1 MTTQPPTYEPN
12 TPQVKDNFADSQI
25 TFNDNFFTLYNAF
38 LTNHVALDA
47 ASGAGNHTIVQF
59 PEQDN
64 KTQFQTDVGEISIYC
79 KDVKGQ
85 TDQLFFRYQGN
96 QDEFQ
101 FTNYQI
107 YSVTATDTQTSY
119 FTFLPGKILLC
130 FGEFTPSN
138 VGGNFS
144 KISIFPPVAR
154 NIITVNLCIKGLPF
168 NFIPTIT
175 IPPTNKNGIIPNIN
189 VGYRLITEGNF
200 DQFYFLAV
208 NI

>member
-25 TFNDNFFTLYNAF
+25 TFSDNFFTLYNAF

-47 ASGAGNHTIVQF
+47 VSGAGNHTIVQF
-59 PEQDN
+59 PEQDEN
-64 KTQFQTDVGEISIYC
+64 TQFQTDVGEISIYC
-79 KDVKGQ
+79 KDVTGQ

-107 YSVTATDTQTSY
+107 YSIKDLDTQTSY

-130 FGEFTPSN
+130 FGEFLPSN
-138 VGGNFS
+138 AGGNFS
-144 KISIFPPVAR
+144 KISILPPVAR
-154 NIITVNLCIKGLPF
+154 KVITVNLCIKGSSP

-175 IPPTNKNGIIPNIN
+175 IPPKDKNGIIQYIN
-189 VGYRLITEGNF
+189 VGFTGTTGNF
-200 DQFYFLAV
+200 DLFYFMAV